1 MGGRKMTEYLPKEYS
16 LRFGEQSGEY
26 IIKQVIGR
34 GGSTIVYLTDYI
46 STAGLCS
53 ERIIKEFY
61 PSILHVTRDET
72 GKIAVSENEIDK
84 YEKEKSLFYQGG
96 LRQNQLR
103 KRHNLCNEIP
113 PLQNIYEENN
123 TLYLEVTPFEGKT
136 LDRYE
141 NLPMVTA
148 VKLCLAVA
156 KLARQYHKN
165 GYLCLDIKP
174 ENIFVL
180 TNSSNEV
187 VTDMIEFIDFDSVRL
202 KEQISFGESLS
213 YTQSWS
219 APEQRTP
226 YGISKI
232 CEATDV
238 YAVGELLF
246 WIIMGRH
253 SVEEEHRGFG
263 KINLGACKDI
273 YATLISR
280 PMVENYLST
289 LFKKTL
295 RASVKNR
302 FPTMKEV
309 IYVLEALVEE
319 LQLKEYIIS
328 EIPKATNLVIGRS
341 DEIGIISNAIK
352 EHEVVFVTGVGG
364 IGKSTILKEVC
375 RKQKENYDVVLY
387 FEYEQS
393 IRETFSSQRGLSI
406 ANVHRE
412 YEEDLE
418 SYFERKL
425 KKFKEISKGKRVLV
439 VLDNYSG
446 KITKELTEFLNN
458 PWNVIIGTRHI
469 PPANSFHHINI
480 GAISD
485 TESLHELFEMNLQ
498 RIIRDDEKEIVN
510 NIIEQV
516 AGHTLVIELI
526 AKQIAKSYMTI
537 LEANSMAEKN
547 GVSRIGSEKVDIVK
561 DGKEIH
567 ESVKKIICDLFDS
580 RGLLVEQR
588 NVLKILS
595 LFGIAGIRMS
605 KLQELMNLENKDLF
619 NELQGEGWI
628 YIDDCML
635 KLHPVI
641 SESID
646 IWPWEKSYVLATL
659 KVMREMFI
667 QIKIEDKK
675 EDYPKKLLKT
685 QIRAKESIEKYP
697 KIGKIIR
704 AFNRNDDYIAEATY
718 RRMTRDDAFEPTNYV
733 LLDELISIAETM
745 LNSLEA
751 VDSINKEDIYYS
763 LLFST
768 LMAMP
773 RHRDEYVIL
782 NGTKIISETPFM
794 GNNKTHMQLRH
805 KLLRTYLDRNETANA
820 ELLLKNTSVLITKRT
835 KHYIQGLYY
844 DMEATYY
851 NHLLNGAYTSYTGV
865 VDVISIKLLD
875 SINYAIKHMRLS
887 RERDSGLFLAEYI
900 LSKAAVLTRNNPEE
914 KEEIDSL
921 LKEAKKL
928 IEEEALEYSNLICNY
943 YMVCAWYY
951 TMIEESVRSAFECV
965 KFAYEIAS
973 RILPNDLDLID
984 QIIIPTADIFR
995 YLGHY
1000 KKSETWLNIGLKA
1013 CEEKRDISLYEIK
1026 YKELLQCL
1034 DDISVYSVPSEPLA
1048 RSN

>member
-1 MGGRKMTEYLPKEYS
+1 MTEYLPKEYS
-16 LRFGEQSGEY
+16 LTFEKQPGEY
-26 IIKQVIGR
+26 IIKKVIGR

-46 STAGLCS
+46 STEGLCS

-61 PSILHVTRDET
+61 PSVLHVTRDET
-72 GKIAVSENEIDK
+72 GIIEVSGNEIDK

-113 PLQNIYEENN
+113 PIQNIYEQNN
-123 TLYLEVTPFEGKT
+123 TLYLEVTPFAGKT
-136 LDRYE
+136 LDRFE
-141 NLPMVTA
+141 NLPMLTA

-156 KLARQYHKN
+156 KLANQYHKN

-180 TNSSNEV
+180 TNSSDEF

-202 KEQISFGESLS
+202 KEQVSFGESLS

-238 YAVGELLF
+238 YAVGEVLF

-263 KINLGACKDI
+263 KINLGECKDT
-273 YATLISR
+273 YVALVSR
-280 PMVENYLST
+280 PMVEKYLLT
-289 LFKKTL
+289 FFKKTL

-302 FPTMKEV
+302 FSTMNEV
-309 IYVLEALVEE
+309 IYVLEMLLEE

-328 EIPKATNLVIGRS
+328 EIPKATNSVIGRGT
-341 DEIGIISNAIK
+341 EIATISNAIK
-352 EHEVVFVTGVGG
+352 GHEVIFVTGVGG
-364 IGKSTILKEVC
+364 IGKSTILKEIC
-375 RKQKENYDVVLY
+375 RKQKENYDIVLY

-393 IRETFSSQRGLSI
+393 IRETFISQRGLSI
-406 ANVHRE
+406 ANIHRE

-425 KKFKEISKGKRVLV
+425 MKFKEISQGKQVLL

-458 PWNVIIGTRHI
+458 PWKVIIGTRHI
-469 PPANSFHHINI
+469 PPANSFPYFNI
-480 GAISD
+480 ESISD
-485 TESLHELFEMNLQ
+485 MDSLHELFEMNLQ
-498 RIIRDDEKEIVN
+498 RIIQDDEKDIVN

-526 AKQIAKSYMTI
+526 AKQIAKSHMTI
-537 LEANSMAEKN
+537 LEANSLAEKN
-547 GVSRIGSEKVDIVK
+547 GISKIGSEKIEIVK
-561 DGKEIH
+561 DGKAIH
-567 ESVKKIICDLFDS
+567 ESVKKIISELFDS
-580 RGLLVEQR
+580 RELLVEQK
-588 NVLKILS
+588 NILKILS

-605 KLQELMNLENKDLF
+605 KLQELINLENKDIF
-619 NELQGEGWI
+619 NELQEEGWI
-628 YIDDCML
+628 YIDNLVL

-641 SESID
+641 SEAID
-646 IWPWEKSYVLATL
+646 IWPWEEPYVLATL
-659 KVMREMFI
+659 QVMREVFI

-675 EDYPKKLLKT
+675 EDYPRKLLKI
-685 QIRAKESIEKYP
+685 QIKAKESIEKYP
-697 KIGKIIR
+697 KIGKIIK
-704 AFNRNDDYIAEATY
+704 AFNRNDDYIAEAAY
-718 RRMTRDDAFEPTNYV
+718 RRMTRDDAFEPTNYE
-733 LLDELISIAETM
+733 LLNELISIAETM
-745 LNSLEA
+745 LNSLDA
-751 VDSINKEDIYYS
+751 VDAINKESIYYS

-768 LMAMP
+768 IMAMP
-773 RHRDEYVIL
+773 RHRDEYVIT
-782 NGTKIISETPFM
+782 NGTKIISKTPFM

-805 KLLRTYLDRNETANA
+805 KLLRTYLDRNETASA
-820 ELLLKNTSVLITKRT
+820 ELLLRETSELITKRT

-844 DMEATYY
+844 DMQTTYY
-851 NHLLNGAYTSYTGV
+851 NYLLNGAYATYTGD
-865 VDVISIKLLD
+865 VDEVSIKLLD

-887 RERDSGLFLAEYI
+887 RERDSGLLLAEYI
-900 LSKAAVLTRNNPEE
+900 LSKASVLTRNNPDERD
-914 KEEIDSL
+914 EIDSL

-951 TMIEESVRSAFECV
+951 TVLEESVSDAFECV
-965 KFAYEIAS
+965 KLACEIAIH
-973 RILPNDLDLID
+973 ILPNDLDLIN
-984 QIIIPTADIFR
+984 QIIIPTADMFR
-995 YLGHY
+995 YLGYY

-1013 CEEKRDISLYEIK
+1013 CEEKRDIILYEIK
-1026 YKELLQCL
+1026 YKELLRKRKIIRRIVL
-1034 DDISVYSVPSEPLA
+1034 P
-1048 RSN
+1048 

>member
-1 MGGRKMTEYLPKEYS
+1 MTEYLPKEYS
-16 LRFGEQSGEY
+16 LTFEKQPGEY
-26 IIKQVIGR
+26 IIKKVIGR

-46 STAGLCS
+46 STEGLCS

-61 PSILHVTRDET
+61 PSVLHVTRDET
-72 GKIAVSENEIDK
+72 GIIEVSGNEIDK

-113 PLQNIYEENN
+113 PIQNIYEQNN
-123 TLYLEVTPFEGKT
+123 TLYLEVTPFAGKT
-136 LDRYE
+136 LDRFE
-141 NLPMVTA
+141 NLPMLTA

-156 KLARQYHKN
+156 KLANQYHKN

-180 TNSSNEV
+180 TNSSDEI

-202 KEQISFGESLS
+202 KEQVSFGESLS

-263 KINLGACKDI
+263 KINLGECKDT
-273 YATLISR
+273 YVALVSR
-280 PMVENYLST
+280 PMVEKYLLT
-289 LFKKTL
+289 FFKKTL

-302 FPTMKEV
+302 FSTMNEV
-309 IYVLEALVEE
+309 IYVLEMLLEE

-328 EIPKATNLVIGRS
+328 EIPKATNSVIGRGT
-341 DEIGIISNAIK
+341 EIATISNAIK
-352 EHEVVFVTGVGG
+352 EHEVIFVTGVGG

-375 RKQKENYDVVLY
+375 RKQKENYDIVLY

-393 IRETFSSQRGLSI
+393 IRETFISQRGLSI
-406 ANVHRE
+406 ANIHRE

-425 KKFKEISKGKRVLV
+425 TKFKEISQGKQVLL

-458 PWNVIIGTRHI
+458 PWKVIIGTRHI
-469 PPANSFHHINI
+469 PPANSFPYFNI
-480 GAISD
+480 ESISD
-485 TESLHELFEMNLQ
+485 MDSLHELFEMNLQ
-498 RIIRDDEKEIVN
+498 RIIQDDEKDIVN

-526 AKQIAKSYMTI
+526 AKQIAKSHMTI
-537 LEANSMAEKN
+537 LEANSLAEKN
-547 GVSRIGSEKVDIVK
+547 GISKIGSEKIEIVK
-561 DGKEIH
+561 DGKAIH
-567 ESVKKIICDLFDS
+567 ESVKKIISELFDS
-580 RGLLVEQR
+580 RELLVEQK
-588 NVLKILS
+588 NILKILS

-605 KLQELMNLENKDLF
+605 KLQELINLENKDIF
-619 NELQGEGWI
+619 NELQEEGWI
-628 YIDDCML
+628 YIDNLVL

-641 SESID
+641 SEAID
-646 IWPWEKSYVLATL
+646 IWPWEEQYVLATL
-659 KVMREMFI
+659 QVMREVFI

-675 EDYPKKLLKT
+675 EDYPRKLLKT
-685 QIRAKESIEKYP
+685 QIKAKESIEKYP
-697 KIGKIIR
+697 KIGKIIK
-704 AFNRNDDYIAEATY
+704 AFNRNDDYIAEAAY
-718 RRMTRDDAFEPTNYV
+718 RRMTRDDAFEPTNYE
-733 LLDELISIAETM
+733 LLNELISIAETM
-745 LNSLEA
+745 LNSLDA
-751 VDSINKEDIYYS
+751 VDAINKESIYYS

-768 LMAMP
+768 IMAMP
-773 RHRDEYVIL
+773 RHRDEYVIT
-782 NGTKIISETPFM
+782 NGTKIISKTPFM

-805 KLLRTYLDRNETANA
+805 KLLRTYLDRNETASA
-820 ELLLKNTSVLITKRT
+820 ELLLRETSELITKRT

-844 DMEATYY
+844 DMQATYY
-851 NHLLNGAYTSYTGV
+851 DYLLNGAYATYTGD
-865 VDVISIKLLD
+865 VDEVSIKLLD

-887 RERDSGLFLAEYI
+887 RERDSGLLLAEYI
-900 LSKAAVLTRNNPEE
+900 LSKASVLTRNNPDERD
-914 KEEIDSL
+914 EIDSL

-951 TMIEESVRSAFECV
+951 TVLEESVSDAFECV
-965 KFAYEIAS
+965 KLAYEIA
-973 RILPNDLDLID
+973 RHILPNDLDLID
-984 QIIIPTADIFR
+984 QIIIPTADMFR

-1013 CEEKRDISLYEIK
+1013 CEEKRDIILYEIK
-1026 YKELLQCL
+1026 YKELLLCM
-1034 DDISVYSVPSEPLA
+1034 DDISEEA
-1048 RSN
+1048 KM

>member
-1 MGGRKMTEYLPKEYS
+1 MTEYLPKEYS
-16 LRFGEQSGEY
+16 LTFEKQPGEY
-26 IIKQVIGR
+26 VIKKVIGR

-46 STAGLCS
+46 STEGLCS

-61 PSILHVTRDET
+61 PSVLHVTRDET
-72 GKIAVSENEIDK
+72 GKIEISGNEIDK
-84 YEKEKSLFYQGG
+84 YEQEKSLFYQGG

-113 PLQNIYEENN
+113 PIQNIYEQNN
-123 TLYLEVTPFEGKT
+123 TLYLEVTPFAGKT
-136 LDRYE
+136 LDRFE
-141 NLPMVTA
+141 NLPMLTA

-156 KLARQYHKN
+156 KLANQYHKN

-180 TNSSNEV
+180 TNSSDEI

-202 KEQISFGESLS
+202 KEQVSFGESLS

-263 KINLGACKDI
+263 KINLGECKDT
-273 YATLISR
+273 YVALVSR
-280 PMVENYLST
+280 PMVEKYLLT
-289 LFKKTL
+289 FFKKTL

-302 FPTMKEV
+302 FSTMNEV
-309 IYVLEALVEE
+309 IYVLEMLLEE

-328 EIPKATNLVIGRS
+328 EIPKATNSVIGRGT
-341 DEIGIISNAIK
+341 EIATISNAIK
-352 EHEVVFVTGVGG
+352 EHEVIFVTGVGG

-375 RKQKENYDVVLY
+375 RKQKENYDIVLY

-393 IRETFSSQRGLSI
+393 IRETFISQRGLSI
-406 ANVHRE
+406 ANIHRE

-425 KKFKEISKGKRVLV
+425 TKFKEISQGKQVLL

-458 PWNVIIGTRHI
+458 PWKVIIGTRHI
-469 PPANSFHHINI
+469 PPANSFPYFNI
-480 GAISD
+480 ESISD
-485 TESLHELFEMNLQ
+485 MDSLHELFEMNLQ
-498 RIIRDDEKEIVN
+498 QIIQDDEKDIVN

-526 AKQIAKSYMTI
+526 AKQIAKSHMTI
-537 LEANSMAEKN
+537 LEANSLAEKN
-547 GVSRIGSEKVDIVK
+547 GISKIGSEKIEIVK
-561 DGKEIH
+561 DGKAIH
-567 ESVKKIICDLFDS
+567 ESVKKIISELFDS
-580 RGLLVEQR
+580 RELLVEQK
-588 NVLKILS
+588 NILKILS

-605 KLQELMNLENKDLF
+605 KLQELINLENKDIF
-619 NELQGEGWI
+619 NELQEEGWI
-628 YIDDCML
+628 YIDNLVL

-641 SESID
+641 SEAID
-646 IWPWEKSYVLATL
+646 IWPWEEPYVLATL
-659 KVMREMFI
+659 QVMREVFI

-675 EDYPKKLLKT
+675 EDYPRKLLKT
-685 QIRAKESIEKYP
+685 QIKAKESIEKYP
-697 KIGKIIR
+697 KIGKIIK
-704 AFNRNDDYIAEATY
+704 AFNRNDDYIAEAAY
-718 RRMTRDDAFEPTNYV
+718 RRMTRDDAFEPTNYE
-733 LLDELISIAETM
+733 LLNELISIAETM
-745 LNSLEA
+745 LNSLGA
-751 VDSINKEDIYYS
+751 VDAINKESIYYS

-768 LMAMP
+768 IMAMP
-773 RHRDEYVIL
+773 RHRDEYVII
-782 NGTKIISETPFM
+782 NGTKIISKTPFM

-805 KLLRTYLDRNETANA
+805 KLLRTYLDRNETASA
-820 ELLLKNTSVLITKRT
+820 ELLLKETSELITKRT

-844 DMEATYY
+844 DMQATYY
-851 NHLLNGAYTSYTGV
+851 DYLLNGAYATYTGD
-865 VDVISIKLLD
+865 VDEVSIKLLD

-887 RERDSGLFLAEYI
+887 RERDSGLLLAEYI
-900 LSKAAVLTRNNPEE
+900 LSKASVLTRNNPDERD
-914 KEEIDSL
+914 EIDSL

-951 TMIEESVRSAFECV
+951 TVLEESVSDAFECV
-965 KFAYEIAS
+965 KLAYEIA
-973 RILPNDLDLID
+973 RHILPNDLDLID
-984 QIIIPTADIFR
+984 QIIIPTADMFR

-1013 CEEKRDISLYEIK
+1013 CEEKRDIILYEIK
-1026 YKELLQCL
+1026 YKELLLCM
-1034 DDISVYSVPSEPLA
+1034 DDILEEA
-1048 RSN
+1048 KM